1 MVNALV
7 IRCNTQLAKA
17 QKALRAAQY
26 VRMSTDLQRYSTQN
40 QAAAIAAYAQQRN
53 LTIVRTYVDEGR
65 SGVRINRR
73 PALAELIKDVQS
85 GNTDFEHVLV
95 YDVSRWGRFQD
106 VDESAHYEFV
116 CKRSGVKVAYCAEQF
131 ENDGSLLSSI
141 LKNIKRVMAAEFSRE
156 LGVKVHAGHCRIAG
170 LGYRVGG
177 SLTFGL
183 GREMVDEEQRSK
195 GRLRKGEYKALK
207 TDRVR
212 LRLGSDDEIAVVR
225 WIFQQFVVERKTD
238 VEIARQLNGANIPNH
253 HGRPWS
259 YLMVHY
265 ILKNENYIGNLVYNR
280 TSRRLGQKQVNN
292 PDQLWIRTSS
302 VVAPVVDQD
311 LFARAQKIMA
321 ERYISIPEDQMLRR
335 LRLTLGRKGKLSS
348 SIIKNAPGLPSPACY
363 VKHFGSIRN
372 AYKLIGYESSRD
384 CRWFDVRDHWTEV
397 LSKLTTQVAKALRT
411 DLGIRLNP
419 TGDGTGLAWN
429 GRRKIIS
436 FQVVRKMAK
445 RTPNHVAL
453 WRAHLRKERSELCV
467 YLRLNDSNEVVQDYV
482 LLASADTTTPYLTLS
497 DGLLARHQAV
507 RVDTVSELIRDIKA
521 RFISASRAA
530 PTRPGRT
537 NKRKKLSRSKT
548 RNVRARR

>member
-7 IRCNTQLAKA
+7 IRRNTQLAKA

-116 CKRSGVKVAYCAEQF
+116 CKQSGVKVAYCAEQF

-141 LKNIKRVMAAEFSRE
+141 IKNIKRVMAAEFSRE
-156 LGVKVHAGHCRIAG
+156 LGVKVHAGHCRIAS

-183 GREMVDEEQRSK
+183 GREMVDEGQRSK
-195 GRLRKGEYKALK
+195 GRLVKGEYKALK

-212 LRLGSDDEIAVVR
+212 LRLGSDEEMAVVR
-225 WIFQQFVVERKTD
+225 WIFQQFVMERKTD
-238 VEIARQLNGANIPNH
+238 VEIARQLNRTNIPNH

-292 PDQLWIRTSS
+292 PDHLWIRTSS

-348 SIIKNAPGLPSPACY
+348 SIIKNTPGLPSPACY

-372 AYKLIGYESSRD
+372 AYKLIGYEGSRD

-397 LSKLTTQVAKALRT
+397 LSKLAAKVAEALRT

-419 TGDGTGLAWN
+419 TGDGTGLARN
-429 GRRKIIS
+429 GSRKIIS

-453 WRAHLRKERSELCV
+453 WRAHLRKKRSELCV
-467 YLRLNDSNEVVQDYV
+467 YLRLNDTNEVVQDYV

-507 RVDTVSELIRDIKA
+507 CVDTVRELIRDIKA
-521 RFISASRAA
+521 RFISASRVS
-530 PTRPGRT
+530 PTRPRRT
-537 NKRKKLSRSKT
+537 NKRKKPSRPKT
-548 RNVRARR
+548 RNVRARH